1 LGWCPASF
9 PSHLDDDKIGAMETK
24 ERIQPGISQPG
35 ISEQPEP
42 APAAGSMLALARA
55 RITEHLRFHPR
66 EAAALALLG
75 LLLLIGAGLAYVRA
89 RPAAALP
96 PPAGAVSAS
105 ASPSVGA
112 APANTIVVDVVGAVR
127 KPGVYDFPQGAR
139 VIDAVRAAGGFLP
152 GAESQAINLARPL
165 VDGEQVVV
173 PKKGEAP
180 AAAGSGAG
188 PSAQQ
193 PGGKVNINSATV
205 SDFENLPGIG
215 PVLAQKIVDYREQ
228 HGPFRSIQ
236 DLMKVTGI
244 GQKKFDALQS
254 HVTV

>member
-1 LGWCPASF
+1 
-9 PSHLDDDKIGAMETK
+9 METK
-24 ERIQPGISQPG
+24 ERIQPGISEQGTSQPG

-42 APAAGSMLALARA
+42 PRAESSMLALVRA

-75 LLLLIGAGLAYVRA
+75 LLLLIGAGLAYLRA

-105 ASPSVGA
+105 ASPSAGA
-112 APANTIVVDVVGAVR
+112 GPTNTIVVDVVGAVH

-139 VIDAVRAAGGFLP
+139 VIDAVRAAGGFMS
-152 GAESQAINLARPL
+152 GAKAQAINLARPL

-173 PKKGEAP
+173 PKKGEAST
-180 AAAGSGAG
+180 AGSGRGAG

-193 PGGKVNINSATV
+193 PGGKVNINSAGV

-244 GQKKFDALQS
+244 GQKKFDSLQAY
-254 HVTV
+254 VTV